1 MKVLY
6 FSASFCGPCKMFKPI
21 VDRVSRELG
30 INVNYIDAEQNT
42 VATQNFGINS
52 VPTIIVTDLTDN
64 ILYRKTGAS
73 SYEELYRALS
83 NLK

>member
-1 MKVLY
+1 
-6 FSASFCGPCKMFKPI
+6 MFKPI
-21 VDRVSRELG
+21 VERVSRELG

-64 ILYRKTGAS
+64 ILYRKSGAS

>member
-6 FSASFCGPCKMFKPI
+6 FSASWCGPCKMFRPT
-21 VDRVSRELG
+21 VERVSRELG
-30 INVNYIDAEQNT
+30 INVNYIDAEQNIS
-42 VATQNFGINS
+42 AAQNFGVNS

>member
-1 MKVLY
+1 MKVFY
-6 FSASFCGPCKMFKPI
+6 FSASFCGPCKMFRPI
-21 VDRVSRELG
+21 VERVSRELG
-30 INVNYIDAEQNT
+30 IHVNYIDAEQNIS
-42 VATQNFGINS
+42 ATQNFGINS